1 MRKSLRSVKK
11 SISKSFRSRS
21 RTPKPKE
28 EETEAETA
36 VDPAVESNTID
47 QETGVTLDAA
57 DVVVVTSIDVGSP
70 EDEDN
75 SEDDECI
82 GKSHALNAKS
92 RMTLMC
98 LQVALNRAP
107 LENCRDKTE
116 ASAQVLLKKL

>member
-1 MRKSLRSVKK
+1 M
-11 SISKSFRSRS
+11 FRW
-21 RTPKPKE
+21 T
-28 EETEAETA
+28 TA
-36 VDPAVESNTID
+36 HGQNINEDDDYFSE
-47 QETGVTLDAA
+47 
-57 DVVVVTSIDVGSP
+57 

-98 LQVALNRAP
+98 LQIALNRAP

-116 ASAQVLLKKL
+116 ASAQVLLQKL

>member
-1 MRKSLRSVKK
+1 M
-11 SISKSFRSRS
+11 FRW
-21 RTPKPKE
+21 T
-28 EETEAETA
+28 TA
-36 VDPAVESNTID
+36 HGQNINEDDDYFSA
-47 QETGVTLDAA
+47 
-57 DVVVVTSIDVGSP
+57 

-116 ASAQVLLKKL
+116 ASAQVLLEKLWSWSVFVDNDAYDNDDDFDDNAVQNLMATISLQKIWAKEDIW